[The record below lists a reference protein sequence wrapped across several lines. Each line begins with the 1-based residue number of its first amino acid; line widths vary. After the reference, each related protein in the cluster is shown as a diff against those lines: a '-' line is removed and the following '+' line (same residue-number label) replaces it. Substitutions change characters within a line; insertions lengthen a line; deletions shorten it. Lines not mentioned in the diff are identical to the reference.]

1 VTRKRKTIKT
11 RLWTKADIPAVAE
24 CQKAAYQDIPKD
36 QWCDERHYEMQ
47 LDTFP
52 EGQFLVEVDGKVA
65 AYATSLIVQLDDES
79 HQYSYDEI
87 TGHDT
92 FSTHDPS
99 GDTLYGADI
108 AVHPDYRSRGC
119 AKRLYSKRRQ
129 LLRRYNLRR
138 MLAFGRMPGYRK
150 FAGQMTPEE
159 YAQKV
164 IGEELDDPALSVHL
178 RAGYSVKRV
187 ILDLFPDRSSMNY
200 STLLEMIN
208 PRFNPQKKRI
218 STSPLSKPVR
228 KIRVCAAQYRMNP
241 VSSWDDFVRNVE
253 FYADTAETYH
263 CHFLLYPEYFAA
275 QLFSMM
281 PRNMTIREGA
291 LKLAE
296 KTDAFTQLFSD
307 MAQKRNLFI
316 IGGSYPVLR
325 SGRLYNISHLFTP
338 SGNVY
343 SQDKLHVTP
352 DEREEWGITPGE
364 TLNVFDT
371 PYGRIAIQVCYD
383 IEFPETVR
391 LLTLAGVQVIFVPF
405 STDER
410 KAYKRIRVTAH
421 ARAIENYIYTVI
433 AGCVGNLSS
442 RQYLLNYGQA
452 AVFTPSD
459 FGFPPDAVA
468 GEADPNLE
476 TVVIAELDFAIL
488 AEQRVV
494 GSIRPL
500 FDRRV
505 DLYDLKSIK
514 KIQVVKVE

>member
-1 VTRKRKTIKT
+1 M
-11 RLWTKADIPAVAE
+11 ADIPAIVE
-24 CQKAAYQDIPKD
+24 CQKAAYHDIPKD

-47 LDTFP
+47 LEAFP
-52 EGQFLVEVDGKVA
+52 EGQFLVDVDGQVA
-65 AYATSLIVQLDDES
+65 AYATSLIVQLDDEA

-87 TGHDT
+87 TGSDT

-150 FAGQMTPEE
+150 FAGNLTPEE

-164 IGEELDDPALSVHL
+164 IDEELEDPALSVHL

-200 STLLEMIN
+200 STLLEIEN
-208 PRFNPQKKRI
+208 LGFNSQKKRI
-218 STSPLSKPVR
+218 SASPVSKPVR
-228 KIRVCAAQYRMNP
+228 KIRACAAQYRMRP
-241 VSSWDDFVRNVE
+241 VSSWDDFVSGVE
-253 FYADTAETYH
+253 FYADTADTYH

-281 PRNMTIREGA
+281 PRDMTIREGA
-291 LKLAE
+291 LKLSEQTE
-296 KTDAFTQLFSD
+296 KFNQMFMDIAK
-307 MAQKRNLFI
+307 KRNLFI

-325 SGRLYNISHLFTP
+325 DGRLYNVSHLFTP
-338 SGNVY
+338 AGNIY

-364 TLNVFDT
+364 SLNVFDT
-371 PYGRIAIQVCYD
+371 PYGRIAILVCYD
-383 IEFPETVR
+383 IEFPEIVR